1 MNLFPAIVAVISLI
15 VGILYILHSN
25 GFKRFKDE
33 TIPDEQQ
40 KPLESNIDP
49 FEDDLNELYS
59 LQSETLKTQID
70 LLAAQYKT
78 ETDDKKKVTILNKLT
93 TAQNKLIKLKQTE
106 YNRWKSSD

>member
-1 MNLFPAIVAVISLI
+1 MNLFPAIVAATGLTI
-15 VGILYILHSN
+15 GILYILHSN
-25 GFKRFKDE
+25 GFKRRKGE
-33 TIPDEQQ
+33 TIPNEHK

-49 FEDDLNELYS
+49 FENDLNDLYS

-78 ETDDKKKVTILNKLT
+78 ETDNKKKVTILNKLT
-93 TAQNKLIKLKQTE
+93 TAQNKLIKIKQTE